1 MDFSLKMGRISTPP
15 VYLLIGGREGK
26 RGAAMGRTR
35 REKLWARGKK
45 CQHFQE
51 FSASRGV
58 SVGVFFSPLPPPPPP
73 TPSCEQHGDLR
84 APPRITCPRKPS
96 LKSKWPKSHPT
107 VATGPPRR
115 TPPRRAPC
123 SPSEAVGNRGELR
136 GPSPSPPPLLA
147 RSYWGRSGVC
157 PRAPLADAHPDG
169 A

>member
-58 SVGVFFSPLPPPPPP
+58 SVGVFFSPIPPPPPP
-73 TPSCEQHGDLR
+73 HSVLR
-84 APPRITCPRKPS
+84 AAWRPSRSSAHHMPQETQFEIKMAKVPPHRRDGTPAPNTAS
-96 LKSKWPKSHPT
+96 TGT
-107 VATGPPRR
+107 VQPLR
-115 TPPRRAPC
+115 
-123 SPSEAVGNRGELR
+123 SRGEPWGAA
-136 GPSPSPPPLLA
+136 GPLSFSPPTA
-147 RSYWGRSGVC
+147 RS
-157 PRAPLADAHPDG
+157 
-169 A
+169 